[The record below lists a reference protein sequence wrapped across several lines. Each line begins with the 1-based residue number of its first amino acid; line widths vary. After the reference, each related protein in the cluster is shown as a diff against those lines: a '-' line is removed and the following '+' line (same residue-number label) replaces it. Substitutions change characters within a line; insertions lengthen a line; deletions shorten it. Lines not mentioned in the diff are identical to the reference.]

1 MDTQTLPVIIM
12 NFEDSDQN
20 IEAFNMI
27 AEAIRTASGIDKAS
41 VKELRIDGI
50 KRADK
55 SLDEQILVR
64 IRNAAYVV
72 CDTTGNRPN
81 VYFEL
86 GYAFAHKK
94 TIFLVHRKD
103 TEDPHFNIRNK
114 PIIIY
119 PNGYSLRN
127 DLVAAIKQHLKIAET
142 DNEMASKN
150 FFQRCN
156 IPIISL
162 EGDGNYRY
170 VKPHRG
176 ESPIRIVQYEN
187 NEFSYPEEWAE
198 KFKTVLEKQKVDAI
212 ENGRVFDNNKLL
224 RVMNVRLEIDETNHT
239 RSMQLHVQP
248 TDYFTFTSTNHSWGA
263 LNPQDRD
270 KLREEENS
278 HIQDFKRSA
287 LANALSV
294 NIFVVRV
301 IDGKGY
307 IYFQQRNTTKV
318 AHAKH
323 RFACTAGGMVSPK
336 RDSHAYENKPN
347 LFATA
352 KNEIREELGLNVEEN
367 DIIFRALV
375 RDTVNFEVSML
386 GEICLKDESRPLLN
400 PCADEFEHTGLVG
413 CELSPK
419 AVYSFIKANGGFDN
433 FTPMCL
439 GTLAFVLLSRFSPEA
454 IESEFRR

>member
-1 MDTQTLPVIIM
+1 M
-12 NFEDSDQN
+12 NFKDSDQN

-27 AEAIRTASGIDKAS
+27 AEAICKASGIEKVS
-41 VKELRIDGI
+41 EKELRIDGI
-50 KRADK
+50 KRADR
-55 SLDEQILVR
+55 SLDEQILIR
-64 IRNAAYVV
+64 IQDAAYVV

-127 DLVAAIKQHLKIAET
+127 DLVAAIKQHLKIAEP
-142 DNEMASKN
+142 DNEKASKDY
-150 FFQRCN
+150 FQRCN
-156 IPIISL
+156 IPIVSL
-162 EGDGNYRY
+162 EGDGTYPY
-170 VKPHRG
+170 VKPHCG
-176 ESPIRIVQYEN
+176 ESPIRIVRFKE
-187 NEFSYPEEWAE
+187 NEFIPPKEWAG
-198 KFKTVLEKQKVDAI
+198 KFKAVLEKQKADAHKNSRTFY
-212 ENGRVFDNNKLL
+212 NGELL
-224 RVMNVRLEIDETNHT
+224 RVMHIKLGRDETNQT
-239 RSMQLHVQP
+239 RSIELRVQP

-263 LNPQDRD
+263 LDPIDRD
-270 KLREEENS
+270 KLREEEKS
-278 HIQDFKRSA
+278 HIQVLKKSA

-301 IDGKGY
+301 IDDKEY
-307 IYFQQRNTTKV
+307 IYFQQRNITKV

-336 RDSHAYENKPN
+336 RDGRAGMTS

-352 KNEIREELGLNVEEN
+352 KNEIKEELGLEVEEN

-386 GEICLKDESRPLLN
+386 GEVYLKDESRPLLN
-400 PCADEFEHTGLVG
+400 PRADGFEHLGIVG
-413 CELSPK
+413 CELSPR
-419 AVYSFIKANGGFDN
+419 AVCSFIKVNGGFDN

-439 GTLAFVLLSRFSPEA
+439 GTLAFVLLGRFSPET
-454 IESEFRR
+454 IENEFHSLLA